1 MHKTMQKTVHRGIHA
16 ESEVHSAARGG
27 SVSPWW
33 RPTLWALIAAG
44 LVLVIASAIVP
55 LVLGA
60 GPVDRTSPVRVFF
73 DVAGERNLPTWWN
86 TGLLWTAGALS
97 VAIGLLRRP
106 TRLDGRG
113 GWSAWCGLG
122 ALLALMS
129 LDEYAGI
136 HERLDGLWRRLV
148 GDNPLPAFEWLMLGV
163 PVAGAVV
170 LFLWVCARVLPSP
183 STALYVLGIVVFFL
197 GALGAEALVVAA
209 GVPLDSWAY
218 VASYHV
224 EELLEFTG
232 SALLVVAPLAAVRL
246 ASGGRASGET
256 SGPASGL
263 ELTWHAGRRRCTE
276 AARPASAMR

>member
-1 MHKTMQKTVHRGIHA
+1 MPEA
-16 ESEVHSAARGG
+16 HSGARGG
-27 SVSPWW
+27 DSRPWW
-33 RPTLWALIAAG
+33 RPALWCLLAAG
-44 LVLVIASAIVP
+44 LVLVILSAVMP

-60 GPVDRTSPVRVFF
+60 GAVDRTSPVRVFF

-86 TGLLWTAGALS
+86 AGLLLVAGALS
-97 VAIGLLRRP
+97 LSVGLLRRP

-113 GWSAWCGLG
+113 GWAAWSGLG

-129 LDEYAGI
+129 LDEFTGI

-170 LFLWVCARVLPSP
+170 VFLWLCARVLPAP
-183 STALYVLGIVVFFL
+183 SMALYVLGIVVFFL
-197 GALGAEALVVAA
+197 GALGAEAVVVAA

-232 SALLVVAPLAAVRL
+232 SALLVVAPLASFRL
-246 ASGGRASGET
+246 ASGAKADAQT
-256 SGPASGL
+256 SGPSSGL
-263 ELTWHAGRRRCTE
+263 ELTWHAGRRRGSEPT
-276 AARPASAMR
+276 RPASAMR

>member
-1 MHKTMQKTVHRGIHA
+1 MQKTLVPEALEVADDLGTPEARSDTRG
-16 ESEVHSAARGG
+16 ESAR
-27 SVSPWW
+27 PWW
-33 RPTLWALIAAG
+33 QPTLWFLLVAG
-44 LVLVIASAIVP
+44 LVLVILSAVVP
-55 LVLGA
+55 LVLGV

-86 TGLLWTAGALS
+86 TGLLLMAGALS
-97 VAIGLLRRP
+97 VAVGLLRRP
-106 TRLDGRG
+106 ARLDGRG
-113 GWSAWCGLG
+113 GWAAWGGLG

-129 LDEYAGI
+129 LDEFAGI

-170 LFLWVCARVLPSP
+170 VFLWLCARVLPAS
-183 STALYVLGIVVFFL
+183 SMALYVVGIVVFFL
-197 GALGAEALVVAA
+197 GALGAEAVVVAA

-246 ASGGRASGET
+246 APGGET
-256 SGPASGL
+256 RVL
-263 ELTWHAGRRRCTE
+263 ELTWHAGRRRGRE
-276 AARPASAMR
+276 PDRSASAMR

>member
-1 MHKTMQKTVHRGIHA
+1 MAEDHREPEAHA
-16 ESEVHSAARGG
+16 DPRGG
-27 SVSPWW
+27 STRPWW
-33 RPTLWALIAAG
+33 QSTLWFLLAAG
-44 LVLVIASAIVP
+44 LALVILSAVVP

-86 TGLLWTAGALS
+86 TGLLLMAGALS
-97 VAIGLLRRP
+97 VAVGLLRRP

-113 GWSAWCGLG
+113 GWAAWGGLG

-129 LDEYAGI
+129 LDEFAGI

-170 LFLWVCARVLPSP
+170 VFLWLCARVLPAP
-183 STALYVLGIVVFFL
+183 SMALYVLGIVVFFL
-197 GALGAEALVVAA
+197 GALGAEAVVVAA

-246 ASGGRASGET
+246 ASGGEAN
-256 SGPASGL
+256 GL
-263 ELTWHAGRRRCTE
+263 ELTWHAGRRRGSE
-276 AARPASAMR
+276 PARPSSAMR